1 MALVV
6 GLGNPGA
13 RYARSRHNVA
23 WRLVGRLWERWR
35 AVPVEGGGGS
45 YRAWRGIHS
54 GRTVHLMT
62 PLTFMNRSGEALEA
76 WRAEHPVAL
85 DELLAIVDDVYL
97 PVGVIR
103 LRGHGSSGG
112 HLGLESLRQ
121 TLGSTAYARLRIG
134 VGAAASSAQ
143 LREHVLE
150 EFGEEEE
157 RAVEQAIERAAE
169 AVECWLAEGLRVAM
183 NRFNRRVR
191 KEESTP

>member
-23 WRLVGRLWERWR
+23 WRVVARLRERWR
-35 AVPVEGGGGS
+35 AVPVEGEVES
-45 YRAWRGIHS
+45 YRAWRALRS
-54 GRTVHLMT
+54 GRTVHLLT

-76 WRAEHPVAL
+76 WRAEHPLAQ
-85 DELLAIVDDVYL
+85 DELLAVADDVYL

-112 HLGLESLRQ
+112 HLGLESLRE
-121 TLGSTAYARLRIG
+121 TLGSTAFARLRIG
-134 VGAAASSAQ
+134 VGSAASSAQ
-143 LREHVLE
+143 LGEHVLE
-150 EFGEEEE
+150 EFGDEEE

-169 AVECWLAEGLRVAM
+169 AAECWLGEGLAAAM